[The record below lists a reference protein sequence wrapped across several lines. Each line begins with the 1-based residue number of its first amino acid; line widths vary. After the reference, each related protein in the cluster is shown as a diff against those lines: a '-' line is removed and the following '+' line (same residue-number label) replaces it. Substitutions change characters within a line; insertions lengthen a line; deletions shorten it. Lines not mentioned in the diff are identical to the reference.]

1 MIIMIIMEVIIV
13 TIIACAVFDKSK
25 PGGRFL
31 PNPSWSALLSTGGAR
46 TIGAA
51 SLEFVGQRG
60 KTAGMCDFDGHMRQ
74 KGGPNQQWLSW
85 FVYLSS
91 HPPYVRL

>member
-1 MIIMIIMEVIIV
+1 LCAHQPTRHFPLIIIFIIIIIMKIIIV

-46 TIGAA
+46 TIGPA

-60 KTAGMCDFDGHMRQ
+60 KTAGM
-74 KGGPNQQWLSW
+74 W
-85 FVYLSS
+85 
-91 HPPYVRL
+91 YVRL